1 MGTLDGRHAL
11 ITGGGTGI
19 GASVATHLH
28 AAGAKISVL
37 GRRIEPLRHIASIT
51 QGAAIQCDV
60 TDMESCTA
68 AIGAAAEQMGGI
80 DALVYATGIGTL
92 ARIEDLTTE
101 QWRSLF
107 DTNVIGAAH
116 TTAAALPHLKA
127 SSGSAAYLSSV
138 AGNFTP
144 PWPGLGGY
152 AVSKAALDQLV
163 EAWRAEHPEIGF
175 TRVIVGDCAGGEGDA
190 MTQFAN
196 DWDTEYAAEVLPSW
210 MTRGYMNGGL
220 VDVGELLR
228 VIDTVIQNR
237 AIIPSVTVTP
247 RAPG

>member
-1 MGTLDGRHAL
+1 MKVVVVGASSGLGRCIGIGLGQRGEQVALLARRHERLVDAAAEAGPGTL
-11 ITGGGTGI
+11 
-19 GASVATHLH
+19 
-28 AAGAKISVL
+28 
-37 GRRIEPLRHIASIT
+37 
-51 QGAAIQCDV
+51 AIQCDV
-60 TDMESCTA
+60 TDMASCDA

-101 QWRSLF
+101 QWRDLF

-175 TRVIVGDCAGGEGDA
+175 TRVVVGDCAGGEGDN
-190 MTQFAN
+190 MTQFN
-196 DWDTEYAAEVLPSW
+196 ESWDMELAAEVVPTWVERRYLSGNL
-210 MTRGYMNGGL
+210 MEVEEL
-220 VDVGELLR
+220 VRVVETVLR
-228 VIDTVIQNR
+228 CGASASIPTV
-237 AIIPSVTVTP
+237 AVTP
-247 RAPG
+247 RPAR

>member
-1 MGTLDGRHAL
+1 MKVVVVGASSGLGRC
-11 ITGGGTGI
+11 IGI
-19 GASVATHLH
+19 GLGQKGEQVALLARRHERLVD
-28 AAGAKISVL
+28 AAAEAGPDTL
-37 GRRIEPLRHIASIT
+37 
-51 QGAAIQCDV
+51 AIQCDV
-60 TDMESCTA
+60 IDMESCNA
-68 AIGAAAEQMGGI
+68 AIGEAAERMGGI

-175 TRVIVGDCAGGEGDA
+175 TRVVVGDCAGGEGDN
-190 MTQFAN
+190 MTQFN
-196 DWDTEYAAEVLPSW
+196 ESWDPVLAAEVVPTWLERRYLSGNL
-210 MTRGYMNGGL
+210 MEVEEL
-220 VDVGELLR
+220 VRVVETVLR
-228 VIDTVIQNR
+228 CGSSASIPTV
-237 AIIPSVTVTP
+237 AVTP
-247 RAPG
+247 RPAR